1 MSEINFCFIFVPN
14 KATMFS
20 KTTEYGIRAMIFV
33 MSSSLEDKR
42 VRLKEIAAAIDSPES
57 FTAKILQTL
66 SRANVVDSVK
76 GPHGGFE
83 INKDKM
89 QTLALID
96 VVIALDGN
104 KLFDG
109 CGLGLKA
116 CNSSKP
122 CPLHEHFLEVRTRLK
137 VMLVENKIIDLAQG
151 LQSGLSFLK
160 Q

>member
-1 MSEINFCFIFVPN
+1 
-14 KATMFS
+14 MFS
-20 KTTEYGIRAMIFV
+20 KTTEYGIRAMIFI
-33 MSSSLEDKR
+33 MSNSLQDQR

-57 FTAKILQTL
+57 FTAKILQNL
-66 SRANVVDSVK
+66 SKANVVDSVK

-89 QTLALID
+89 QTLTLID

-104 KLFDG
+104 KLFEG

-116 CNSSKP
+116 CNSEKP
-122 CPLHEHFLEVRTRLK
+122 CPLHQHFLEVRTK
-137 VMLVENKIIDLAQG
+137 ITAMLVENKIIDLAQD
-151 LQSGLSFLK
+151 LQTGLSFLK